1 MEILMKQIISTLQC
15 LCTISFNIVI
25 ITQIHQDFYGNVP
38 ADNADCNV
46 SDGVFNCESFKFKT
60 TLARK
65 TANSAD
71 RSSFVKTTKIVVPFN
86 YLSNFWRSSEMPLT
100 YFY

>member
-1 MEILMKQIISTLQC
+1 MEILMKRIISTLQC

-25 ITQIHQDFYGNVP
+25 ITQIQQDFYGNVP

-46 SDGVFNCESFKFKT
+46 IDGVFNCESFKFKT

-71 RSSFVKTTKIVVPFN
+71 RSSFVKATKIVVPLN